1 MTIKYKIDHGFI
13 MIDENLISVSLFGWQ
28 PDFGVSPGQSSP
40 AEVVAVLQQRG
51 ITTVVWSL

>member
-1 MTIKYKIDHGFI
+1 

>member
-1 MTIKYKIDHGFI
+1 MNVIKYKIDHGFI
-13 MIDENLISVSLFGWQ
+13 MIDENLISVSL
-28 PDFGVSPGQSSP
+28 FGVSPGQSSP